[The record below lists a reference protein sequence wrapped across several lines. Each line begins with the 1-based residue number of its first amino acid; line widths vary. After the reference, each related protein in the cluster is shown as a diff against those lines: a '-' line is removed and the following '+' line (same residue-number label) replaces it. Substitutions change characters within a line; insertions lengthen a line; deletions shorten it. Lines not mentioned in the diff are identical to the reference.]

1 MSYITKLPF
10 EGKIKITY
18 PYGVKDNNYKS
29 GYHQGIDMVGMNNKN
44 VYAICHGVVS
54 YAGWENVNN
63 KKQGFGQYVSIKFDE
78 TQSGFK
84 KVFLAHLKGINVT
97 AGQKVNNAT
106 IVGTMGSTGFST
118 GPHTHVEIRE
128 YNNNG
133 KLIKILNSASYM
145 GVPNTYTTIDSANY
159 RIGTGSGNSN
169 TNKYKII
176 TKLGINLRNSYST
189 NSAKITA
196 IPYNTEVDVSEFYNG
211 NNWYW
216 GKTVY
221 NGKTGWFAIK
231 TQNGKEIYAK
241 PI

>member
-84 KVFLAHLKGINVT
+84 KVFLAHLNGINVT
-97 AGQKVNNAT
+97 A
-106 IVGTMGSTGFST
+106 
-118 GPHTHVEIRE
+118 
-128 YNNNG
+128 
-133 KLIKILNSASYM
+133 
-145 GVPNTYTTIDSANY
+145 
-159 RIGTGSGNSN
+159 
-169 TNKYKII
+169 
-176 TKLGINLRNSYST
+176 
-189 NSAKITA
+189 
-196 IPYNTEVDVSEFYNG
+196 
-211 NNWYW
+211 
-216 GKTVY
+216 
-221 NGKTGWFAIK
+221 
-231 TQNGKEIYAK
+231 
-241 PI
+241 